1 MPWDIWLIFLVLAVV
16 VPWRGRIRLKQL
28 LAKPRVESRER
39 VSLYLSTIL
48 FQWVAGGISGGGGG
62 GCMDT
67 RGQNWGLVL
76 VLTCFVRLSQASSER
91 SFSRRF
97 TG

>member
-48 FQWVAGGISGGGGG
+48 FQWIAVGIAGWRAGR
-62 GCMDT
+62 MDT
-67 RGQNWGLVL
+67 RGRNWGLVL